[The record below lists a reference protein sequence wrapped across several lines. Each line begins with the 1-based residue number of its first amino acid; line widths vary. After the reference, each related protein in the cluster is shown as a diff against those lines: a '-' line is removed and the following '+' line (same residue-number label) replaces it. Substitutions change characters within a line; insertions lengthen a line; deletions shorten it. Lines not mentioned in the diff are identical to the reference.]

1 MLCPSPSKPS
11 VLQHPIPVENNIQ
24 QKTSPTLQFIPQPMI
39 LTQKQVSR
47 QNPCFHAHEQQPAI
61 NLYVVCFQLVKEL
74 PKDLTSTRT
83 NLRNK
88 AHSYFNTLSRR
99 ENPPLIEQDWG
110 QMHHP
115 LPSSQ

>member
-24 QKTSPTLQFIPQPMI
+24 QKITHSTVHSAAYDSDP
-39 LTQKQVSR
+39 KKVSR

-61 NLYVVCFQLVKEL
+61 NLYVVYFQLVKEL
-74 PKDLTSTRT
+74 PEDLTSTRT

-88 AHSYFNTLSRR
+88 AHSYFNTLSRI